1 MPVEWGA
8 VVGESRDGTPW
19 HGPAEDLALTHNA
32 RGLEQQ
38 VDGVAGEQG
47 HRCEEEAAGGE
58 HSYQRV
64 TAQGS
69 DMAVG

>member
-1 MPVEWGA
+1 MPVERGA

>member
-1 MPVEWGA
+1 MR
-8 VVGESRDGTPW
+8 VGMGPP
-19 HGPAEDLALTHNA
+19 GPAEDLALTHNA